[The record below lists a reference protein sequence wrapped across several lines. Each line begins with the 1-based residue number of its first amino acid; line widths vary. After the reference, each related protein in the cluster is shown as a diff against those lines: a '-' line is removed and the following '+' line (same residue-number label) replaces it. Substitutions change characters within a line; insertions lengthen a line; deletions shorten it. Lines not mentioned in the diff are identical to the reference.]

1 MLQAL
6 ANLGPGERA
15 MLQTLS
21 SLSAA
26 QVAALPPAVQQQL
39 QALLA
44 LVGCLITS
52 SRPYELILMLG
63 GLCCNVV

>member
-1 MLQAL
+1 
-6 ANLGPGERA
+6 